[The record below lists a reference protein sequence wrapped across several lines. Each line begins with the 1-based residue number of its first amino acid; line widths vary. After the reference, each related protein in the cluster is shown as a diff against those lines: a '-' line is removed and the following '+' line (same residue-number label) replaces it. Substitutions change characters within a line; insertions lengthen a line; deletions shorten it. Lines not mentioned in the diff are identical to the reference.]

1 MYGLLEKD
9 IGFITEAAKHYGE
22 IEEILLFGSRA
33 MGNFKKGSDVDIA
46 LKGQNVSRTT
56 LRRISDELNEV
67 YPLPYFFDIVNY
79 DDISNEELK
88 KHIDNLGK
96 VIYRKNDFS

>member
-1 MYGLLEKD
+1 
-9 IGFITEAAKHYGE
+9 
-22 IEEILLFGSRA
+22 
-33 MGNFKKGSDVDIA
+33 
-46 LKGQNVSRTT
+46 
-56 LRRISDELNEV
+56 LNEV